1 VIHRQIKSDLLRV
14 REELTIHHA
23 SVRTLGEA
31 ASLAYLSPFHFQRTF
46 REMFHESPHEFVTRL
61 RMEEARRLL
70 VDSDQTIS
78 EICLTV
84 GYVSLASF
92 STKFRAQA
100 GRSPKE
106 YREEARRLFAIGR
119 VWSPKRIPCCFI
131 PRHLRP

>member
-1 VIHRQIKSDLLRV
+1 MIHRQTRSELLRV

-23 SVRTLGEA
+23 SVRTLDEA
-31 ASLAYLSPFHFQRTF
+31 ASLAYLSPFHFQRAF

-70 VDSDQTIS
+70 VETELSVS
-78 EICLTV
+78 EICMAV
-84 GYVSLASF
+84 GYASLASF
-92 STKFRAQA
+92 STKFRFQT
-100 GRSPKE
+100 GRTPRE
-106 YREEARRLFAIGR
+106 YREAARRIFAVGR